1 MIIQS
6 KRVWLLNAFVEA
18 QIEIEGS
25 KIINIF
31 EYGKKN
37 VDVDYGDK
45 RIVPGFIDIHTHGY
59 AGFDTNDGNE
69 EGLRYWL
76 KNIPSEGVT
85 GICPTTIT
93 QSKEILKGALKNVL
107 NVSKSNYEGAEILG
121 VHFEGPYLDQKHK
134 GAQPEQYCVSPS
146 VNEFKEY
153 QETAGGLIKVITM
166 ACEHDDNFELTKYCA
181 ANGVL
186 VSQGHS
192 GATYK
197 EAEMAIFNGA
207 MSMTHV
213 FNGMTGFHHRE
224 PGLVGA
230 AMRFRNIFGEIICDC
245 HHVDKDALNNYFTCK
260 GKDYGI
266 MISDAV
272 LAKNCPV
279 GTKLVFGGNDI
290 EVKED
295 NCAYLLGTNTLAG
308 STLKINEGLRNLV
321 EKAMLPFE
329 YAINACTI
337 NPARA
342 LRIDDHK
349 GKLVS
354 EYDADIVILNDDYSV
369 EETYTK
375 GKPNLNK

>member
-6 KRVWLLNAFVEA
+6 KRVWILNTFIEA
-18 QIEIEGS
+18 QIEINGT

-31 EYGKKN
+31 DYGTKK

-45 RIVPGFIDIHTHGY
+45 RIVPGFIDMHTHGY
-59 AGFDTNDGNE
+59 AGFDTNDGKE

-76 KNIPSEGVT
+76 KNLPSEGVT
-85 GICPTTIT
+85 SFCPTTIT
-93 QSKEILKGALKNVL
+93 QSKDVLIRALKNVA
-107 NVSKSNYEGAEILG
+107 NVANSYYEGAEILG
-121 VHFEGPYLDQKHK
+121 VHLEGPYLDKKYK
-134 GAQPEQYCVSPS
+134 GAQPEKYCVSPS
-146 VNEFKEY
+146 VKEFREY
-153 QETAGGLIKVITM
+153 QEACDDMIKVITM
-166 ACEHDDNFELTKYCA
+166 ACEHDTNFELTKYCVDH
-181 ANGVL
+181 NVL

-192 GATYK
+192 AATYK
-197 EAEMAIFNGA
+197 EATMAIANGA

-230 AMRFRNIFGEIICDC
+230 AMRFRNVFGEIICDC
-245 HHVDKDALNNYFTCK
+245 HHVNKEALNNYFTCK
-260 GKDYGI
+260 GKDFAI

-279 GTKLVFGGNDI
+279 GTRLAFGGNDI

-295 NCAYLLGTNTLAG
+295 GCAYLLGTNTLAG

-321 EKAMLPFE
+321 EKAGVPFE
-329 YAINACTI
+329 YALNACTI

-342 LRIDDHK
+342 LKVDDHK

-354 EYDADIVILNDDYSV
+354 GYDGDIVVLDDDYSV
-369 EETYTK
+369 KKTYAR
-375 GKPNLNK
+375 GKIVF

>member
-6 KRVWLLNAFVEA
+6 KRVWVLNTFIEA
-18 QIEIEGS
+18 QIEIDGD
-25 KIINIF
+25 KITNIF
-31 EYGKKN
+31 EYGKKA
-37 VDVDYGDK
+37 VDVDYGNK
-45 RIVPGFIDIHTHGY
+45 RLVPGFIDMHTHGY
-59 AGFDTNDGNE
+59 AGFDTNDAKE

-76 KNIPSEGVT
+76 KNLPSEGVT

-93 QSKEILKGALKNVL
+93 QSKEVLKNAL
-107 NVSKSNYEGAEILG
+107 RNVVNVYNSDYEGAEILG
-121 VHFEGPYLDQKHK
+121 IHLEGPYLDKKHR
-134 GAQPEQYCVSPS
+134 GAQPEGYCVSPS
-146 VNEFKEY
+146 VSEFREY
-153 QETAGGLIKVITM
+153 QEAADDLIKVITL
-166 ACEHDDNFELTKYCA
+166 ACEHDVDFELTKYCA
-181 ANGVL
+181 SHNVL

-192 GATYK
+192 GATYN
-197 EAEMAIFNGA
+197 EAMMAIANGA

-230 AMRFRNIFGEIICDC
+230 AMRFRNVFGEIICDC
-245 HHVDKDALNNYFTCK
+245 HHVSKEALNDYFTCK
-260 GKDYGI
+260 GKDFAI

-295 NCAYLLGTNTLAG
+295 CCAYLLGTNTLAG

-321 EKAMLPFE
+321 EVAQVPFE

-342 LRIDDHK
+342 LRVDDHK

-354 EYDADIVILNDDYSV
+354 GYDGDIVVLNDDYSV
-369 EETYTK
+369 AETYTC
-375 GKPNLNK
+375 GKPNLR

>member
-6 KRVWLLNAFVEA
+6 KRVWILNCFIEA
-18 QIEIEGS
+18 QIEIEFDKIVNILEYGS
-25 KIINIF
+25 K
-31 EYGKKN
+31 K

-45 RIVPGFIDIHTHGY
+45 RIVPGFIDMHTHGY
-59 AGFDTNDGNE
+59 AGFDTNDAKE
-69 EGLRYWL
+69 DGLRYWL
-76 KNIPSEGVT
+76 KNVVKEGVT

-93 QSKEILKGALKNVL
+93 QSKEVLTRALKNVL
-107 NVSKSNYEGAEILG
+107 AVHDSYYEGAEILG
-121 VHFEGPYLDQKHK
+121 VHFEGPYLDKKYK
-134 GAQPEQYCVSPS
+134 GAQPEKYCVCPN
-146 VNEFKEY
+146 VQEFREY
-153 QETAGGLIKVITM
+153 QEACDDLIKVITM
-166 ACEHDDNFELTKYCA
+166 ACEHDANFELTKYCA
-181 ANGVL
+181 EHGVL

-192 GATYK
+192 GATYQ
-197 EAEMAIFNGA
+197 ETVMAIANGA

-230 AMRFRNIFGEIICDC
+230 ALRFRNIYGEIICDC
-245 HHVDKDALNNYFTCK
+245 HHVNKDALNNYFTCK
-260 GKDYGI
+260 GKDYAI

-290 EVKED
+290 EVRED
-295 NCAYLLGTNTLAG
+295 GCAYLLGTNTLAG
-308 STLKINEGLRNLV
+308 STLRINEGLRNLV
-321 EKAMLPFE
+321 EKAMVPFE
-329 YAINACTI
+329 YALNACTI

-354 EYDADIVILNDDYSV
+354 GYDADIVVLNDDYSV
-369 EETYTK
+369 EETYTR
-375 GKPNLNK
+375 GRANLR